1 MTPWVRRLLI
11 ANVIVFLV
19 LQPGTLL
26 YMLFTLY
33 PPAVIGMDRFYLP
46 GMPLR
51 PWGLVTYMFLHAGIG
66 HLFFNMIGLFFFGPR
81 LESRLGPRGFLGL
94 YFLSGLGGAAFS
106 FLFSFDAPVVGA
118 SAAVYGILIGF
129 AMYWP
134 REHIYIYGILPIQA
148 WVLAVLVV
156 LISLYSGIAGTG
168 GVTAHFAHLGGLAV
182 GGGYLKWRDWHT
194 GKDKRDFQRQMQHT
208 PSMEGSDREARAR
221 WSSIE
226 LSAIH
231 ELNRSEVEGLL
242 TRVDAE
248 GAKSLST
255 EERAFLDRMSSG

>member
-1 MTPWVRRLLI
+1 
-11 ANVIVFLV
+11 
-19 LQPGTLL
+19 
-26 YMLFTLY
+26 
-33 PPAVIGMDRFYLP
+33 
-46 GMPLR
+46 
-51 PWGLVTYMFLHAGIG
+51 
-66 HLFFNMIGLFFFGPR
+66 
-81 LESRLGPRGFLGL
+81 
-94 YFLSGLGGAAFS
+94 
-106 FLFSFDAPVVGA
+106 
-118 SAAVYGILIGF
+118 
-129 AMYWP
+129 MYWP

-255 EERAFLDRMSSG
+255 EERTFLDRMSSE